1 MNENTPGSKM
11 LRTAAAQKTMLTY
24 KFEDLAE
31 LYVDKDDQGC
41 EFDDEL
47 DSQSNSDGD
56 YSDEDAESTG

>member
-11 LRTAAAQKTMLTY
+11 LKSAAAQKTRQTY
-24 KFEDLAE
+24 RFEDLAE

-41 EFDDEL
+41 EFDDEI